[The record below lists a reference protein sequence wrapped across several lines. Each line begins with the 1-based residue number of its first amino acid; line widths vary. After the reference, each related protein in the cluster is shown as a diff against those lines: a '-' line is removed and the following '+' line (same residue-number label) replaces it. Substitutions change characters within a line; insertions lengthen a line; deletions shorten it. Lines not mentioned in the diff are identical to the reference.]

1 MKRPARRLA
10 ALCFILAAGIFL
22 SAASPSAGADA
33 LPDRC
38 RMEPVN
44 GDCKAL
50 MDRVYFDVGARK
62 CRTYFYDGCG
72 PVVPFEDM
80 AECQKTCETGADLRL
95 SEFRRVPGRP
105 FVIVEMEYP
114 KNWPDEPDFTVKLDG
129 REAVFRTIGG
139 GSSFEAKS
147 RTLEIFLGTLIVHEL
162 AVEALV
168 DGRTDRAFTEFHW
181 APQTLVLLLDH
192 VGEQE
197 ALLSKGNLRF
207 FVFMGDDPVFR
218 LNGTELPAQKI
229 VGQIDGAAI
238 WQVDP
243 HWAPGRNSVSVRVAG
258 TDAKPVVRDYTFV
271 NMADGRLAFR
281 QKVEIPF
288 GAPGSR
294 SGPFYRLEVEG
305 AAIALGAES
314 EKTFDTLGDDGWL
327 NRTAWL
333 VRDAVGAAPG
343 EAVLRFYE
351 TPYFRSPERMTREL
365 RVRVT
370 QGGTP

>member
-22 SAASPSAGADA
+22 SGASPSAGADA

-95 SEFRRVPGRP
+95 GEFRRVPGRP

-218 LNGTELPAQKI
+218 LNGTELPAQKNRRPDRRRGDLAGRPALGTGPQLGI
-229 VGQIDGAAI
+229 GPGSPEPTPSPWFAI
-238 WQVDP
+238 TRSSTWP
-243 HWAPGRNSVSVRVAG
+243 
-258 TDAKPVVRDYTFV
+258 
-271 NMADGRLAFR
+271 DGRLAFR

-294 SGPFYRLEVEG
+294 SGPLLPSRGRGRGDRARRRKREDFRHSGRRRLAEPHGVAGPRRRRRG
-305 AAIALGAES
+305 AGRGRA
-314 EKTFDTLGDDGWL
+314 TLL
-327 NRTAWL
+327 
-333 VRDAVGAAPG
+333 
-343 EAVLRFYE
+343 
-351 TPYFRSPERMTREL
+351 
-365 RVRVT
+365 
-370 QGGTP
+370 